1 MASVKAVIRNPFR
14 YVLMDVT
21 EEESSEP
28 VAPDDAFQRTS
39 GTPPPAEPEPTVS
52 DREVRVTSISDAPRV
67 ALTERQRQVLRLVRA
82 GATDRQ
88 IAARV
93 RTSTRTVQREIAR
106 IRAALGAPSRTA
118 IIASAVRAGNTEL
131 SGPLPPVD
139 P

>member
-1 MASVKAVIRNPFR
+1 M
-14 YVLMDVT
+14 
-21 EEESSEP
+21 
-28 VAPDDAFQRTS
+28 
-39 GTPPPAEPEPTVS
+39 
-52 DREVRVTSISDAPRV
+52 TSISDAPRV

>member
-1 MASVKAVIRNPFR
+1 MTV
-14 YVLMDVT
+14 
-21 EEESSEP
+21 EESSERL
-28 VAPDDAFQRTS
+28 APESVSQRTPGPS
-39 GTPPPAEPEPTVS
+39 SSPTSSPTVR
-52 DREVRVTSISDAPRV
+52 DREVGVTSIKDAPRV

-106 IRAALGAPSRTA
+106 IREALGVPSRTA
-118 IIASAVRAGNTEL
+118 IIASAVRAGSSEL

-139 P
+139 